1 VLGKLTAD
9 CTPVSFDATTR
20 TARSSAHDLS
30 HGNLPTTAASTDAA
44 TAPGAAVA
52 VSTFTQPGTV
62 SQAGESH
69 RRKTPVRPSSA
80 HAHRKTES
88 SQVDKENVGNVSAK
102 KPCGVGD
109 KGGDKEQKSG
119 PMRKVARDYGSIDAS
134 QTFDAVLKIRF
145 GL

>member
-1 VLGKLTAD
+1 
-9 CTPVSFDATTR
+9 
-20 TARSSAHDLS
+20 
-30 HGNLPTTAASTDAA
+30 
-44 TAPGAAVA
+44 
-52 VSTFTQPGTV
+52 V

-109 KGGDKEQKSG
+109 KGGDKAQKSG